1 MILKVLKEN
10 QDKDRALI
18 AIDNLGKEEMLVEL
32 SNVFQTKIVVNE
44 TRYSTLQAIG
54 LYVEKFTTNPEEGFI
69 EVIHKSQIED
79 KL

>member
-1 MILKVLKEN
+1 MKVLRDN
-10 QDKDRALI
+10 QDKERALI
-18 AIDNLGKEEMLVEL
+18 AIDNLGKEEMLIEL

-54 LYVEKFTTNPEEGFI
+54 MYLDKFTTNPEEGCF